1 MFDKYYDKCERMILP
16 SHRSV
21 LSFNIINN
29 NNHNGNSNS
38 FTPKHKEMVHTSSSS
53 VKKYDKEIHELRKNK
68 MFLKQDKLNLEC
80 EIMKL
85 KQENKELKSQIEILQ
100 DKSIQNRNYILSL
113 EKVIEKTTTNISK
126 RKSYSS
132 NQMNNIL
139 SNNNRI
145 KSKNKDSLIK
155 ELKRQN
161 EKLLSFKEQIFSL
174 STELTTIN
182 QKVLNIITQIGNY
195 FNNINN
201 NSIFDKINITFNT
214 VNTSFQNI
222 KANVEELLT
231 YIIKDNEL
239 RHKEYLIMLKYKDDI
254 INELQDKLN
263 KFEHNHNELQ
273 HKVND
278 KNEIITRQQNQ
289 IKVYKELLKKKIY
302 ENDTNNDDDNDDDI
316 SLKTKMIKSVRTNNS
331 VKRYNNINTNSQNNN
346 DTGKNNCKRSCIDI
360 LKDNL
365 NTTVNKIEQVLL
377 INTE

>member
-29 NNHNGNSNS
+29 NNNHNGNSHS
-38 FTPKHKEMVHTSSSS
+38 FTPKCKEVVHTSASS

-132 NQMNNIL
+132 KQMDNIL
-139 SNNNRI
+139 NNNNNRI

-155 ELKRQN
+155 ELKHQN

-182 QKVLNIITQIGNY
+182 QKVFNIIRQIGNY

-201 NSIFDKINITFNT
+201 NSSFDKINITFNT

-263 KFEHNHNELQ
+263 RLEHNHNELQ
-273 HKVND
+273 QKIND

-302 ENDTNNDDDNDDDI
+302 ENDNNDDDNNDNI
-316 SLKTKMIKSVRTNNS
+316 SQKTKIIKSARTHNS
-331 VKRYNNINTNSQNNN
+331 VKGYNSTKYLNNN
-346 DTGKNNCKRSCIDI
+346 ENVNNNCKRSCIEI

>member
-29 NNHNGNSNS
+29 NHQNGNSHS
-38 FTPKHKEMVHTSSSS
+38 FTPKCKEVVHTSSSS
-53 VKKYDKEIHELRKNK
+53 MKKYDKEIHELRKNK

-126 RKSYSS
+126 RKSCSS
-132 NQMNNIL
+132 ERL
-139 SNNNRI
+139 SNVLHNNN
-145 KSKNKDSLIK
+145 KVKTKKKDSLIN
-155 ELKRQN
+155 ELKHQN

-201 NSIFDKINITFNT
+201 NSSFDKINITFNT
-214 VNTSFQNI
+214 VNTSFKNI

-239 RHKEYLIMLKYKDDI
+239 RHKEYLIMLTYKDDI
-254 INELQDKLN
+254 IHELQDKLN
-263 KFEHNHNELQ
+263 RLEHNYNELQ
-273 HKVND
+273 RKIND
-278 KNEIITRQQNQ
+278 KYEIITQQQKQ
-289 IKVYKELLKKKIY
+289 IKA
-302 ENDTNNDDDNDDDI
+302 
-316 SLKTKMIKSVRTNNS
+316 
-331 VKRYNNINTNSQNNN
+331 
-346 DTGKNNCKRSCIDI
+346 
-360 LKDNL
+360 
-365 NTTVNKIEQVLL
+365 
-377 INTE
+377 